1 MNSSPFY
8 MLKSNNNTHG
18 GYSLSMKILDGKKIS
33 AEIRSS
39 IRKESEE
46 LKARGVNPT
55 LAVVLIGE
63 DPASKVY
70 VGRKEKGCEE
80 VGFTSRKYALPVE
93 TAQEEL
99 LALVKKLNEDKDV
112 HGILVQFPLPGHLCQ
127 TAILAAMAPEK
138 DVDGFHALNV
148 GRLFSG
154 LPCFEPCTPKGI
166 IKLIEYAGITIEGK
180 NAVVIGRSNIVGKP
194 VAAMLLARNAT
205 VTITHS
211 KTRDLAEIV
220 RQADIVVAAIGK
232 PRFVTADMI
241 KEGALVI
248 DVGINRIPE
257 GLVGDVDYEAVSR
270 KAGWITPVPGGVGP
284 MTIAMLLQNT
294 LKAVKGNIVG

>member
-1 MNSSPFY
+1 MSA
-8 MLKSNNNTHG
+8 
-18 GYSLSMKILDGKKIS
+18 KILDGKKIS
-33 AEIRSS
+33 AEIRLS
-39 IRKESEE
+39 IKEEVKK
-46 LKARGVNPT
+46 LKERSISPT
-55 LAVVLIGE
+55 LAVVLIGD

-70 VGRKEKGCEE
+70 VGQKEKGCEE
-80 VGFTSRKYALPVE
+80 AGIISRKYALPSE
-93 TAQEEL
+93 TTQDEL
-99 LALVKKLNEDKDV
+99 LSLVKNLNDDNAV
-112 HGILVQFPLPGHLCQ
+112 HGILVQFPLPKHLSE
-127 TAILAAMAPEK
+127 TAVLAAIHPDK

-154 LPCFEPCTPKGI
+154 LPCFESCTPKGVI
-166 IKLIEYAGITIEGK
+166 TLIERTGIPIEGK

-211 KTRDLAEIV
+211 KTSNLPEVV

-248 DVGINRIPE
+248 DVGINRLPE
-257 GLVGDVDYEAVSR
+257 GLVGDVDYEAVSK
-270 KAGWITPVPGGVGP
+270 KASWITPVPGGVGP

-294 LKAVKGNIVG
+294 LKAAIKTGE